1 MALLT
6 PLKTGGTRPGRA
18 QPGPVLREG
27 LNRRGSLEPKDPR
40 GPKRSTVL
48 ALVLACATL
57 VTLDQTPALGPAR
70 DLAGQVFGP
79 AERAVSRAAHPLTS
93 IPGWFDSRDKL
104 RSQIADLKNQNA
116 GLRRELRTTDY
127 GRAKLAE
134 YEGLTQSAEDLGYS
148 LVPARVIAYGP
159 AQSFS
164 RTVTIDAGTHA
175 GITADMTVVNADGL
189 VGRVLRVTADT
200 ATVLLI
206 VDADSVVGGR
216 VGGDDSAGQQG
227 GQVGI
232 VRGTGVISRTGRLDL
247 ELVDQTVAPL
257 KGETVVTWGD
267 GRAAPYVSGVPI
279 GRVTGVYASVRDS
292 SRTVRIAP
300 YVDFGS
306 LDVVGVVVPD
316 GTKSDRAIAEPDG
329 SLK

>member
-6 PLKTGGTRPGRA
+6 PLKPGGRA
-18 QPGPVLREG
+18 PSRPSPLQREG
-27 LNRRGSLEPKDPR
+27 LNKRGSLEPKDPR
-40 GPKRSTVL
+40 GPKRATLV

-57 VTLDQTPALGPAR
+57 ATLDHTPALRPAH
-70 DLAGQVFGP
+70 DLAGEIFGP
-79 AERAVSRAAHPLTS
+79 VESAVSTLARPITS
-93 IPGWFDSRDKL
+93 IPDWFATRDRL
-104 RSQIADLKNQNA
+104 RDRISDLEQENA
-116 GLRRELRTTDY
+116 GMRRELRTTDY
-127 GRAKLAE
+127 GRSKLAQ
-134 YEGLTQSAEDLGYS
+134 YEGLTQTAEDLGYA
-148 LVPARVIAYGP
+148 LVPARVTGYGP
-159 AQSFS
+159 AQSFN
-164 RTVTIDAGTHA
+164 RTVTIDAGSEA

-189 VGRVLRVTADT
+189 VGRVLRVTPNT

-216 VGGDDSAGQQG
+216 VGGGEHS
-227 GQVGI
+227 GQVGM
-232 VRGTGVISRTGRLDL
+232 VRGTDVISHQGRLDL
-247 ELVDQTVAPL
+247 ELVDQTVSPL

-292 SRTVRIAP
+292 SRTVRIQP

-306 LDVVGVVVPD
+306 LDVVGVVAPS
-316 GTKSDRAIAEPDG
+316 GTTGDRSVVEPDG